1 MSKELVITITPEGS
15 VESLHMDA
23 FPLSFLG
30 RMQIERAS
38 TIEFDGARQ
47 SFFVRLTEAASPLH
61 ACQPYD
67 GIECARG
74 FQGYDEARAF
84 EVEWL
89 TETAKLS
96 IDPLSPEGI
105 EIACK
110 LRFAEPV
117 AA

>member
-1 MSKELVITITPEGS
+1 MSKELVITISPEGS
-15 VESLHMDA
+15 VESLHMDS

-30 RMQIERAS
+30 RMEVERAS
-38 TIEFDGARQ
+38 TIEFDRTRQ

-61 ACQPYD
+61 GCQPYD
-67 GIECARG
+67 GIHCARE

-89 TETAKLS
+89 TESAKQS
-96 IDPLSPEGI
+96 VDPLSPEGI

-110 LRFAEPV
+110 LRFAEL